1 MDASSALAR
10 RPKSAQTPMSRP
22 RISAQYPR
30 LWRMPE
36 PLLEFRG
43 VRASYEEVE
52 VIHGVD
58 ATFEEGVVTA
68 VLGANGAGK
77 STLLALAAGIM
88 GPSEGEVRFAG
99 EKVRV
104 GSTSSLA
111 RRGLC
116 LIPEGR
122 GVFPNLT
129 VRENLW
135 VMTHSGKGRRHV
147 ERSAFD
153 RFPRLAERR
162 DQPAGTLSGG
172 EQQMLALARAVA
184 TSPRL
189 LLLDEL
195 SMGLAP
201 LVVEEL
207 YRHVVS
213 LAAEGIT
220 VVVVEQFA
228 RTALSVAGSAMVMAN
243 GRILQSGSADE
254 VESVLQSA
262 YLGSVQPAGAGAPTH
277 NGTSDH
283 TDTGAEAP

>member
-1 MDASSALAR
+1 
-10 RPKSAQTPMSRP
+10 
-22 RISAQYPR
+22 
-30 LWRMPE
+30 MPE

-43 VRASYEEVE
+43 VRAAYEEVE

-58 ATFEEGVVTA
+58 AVFEEGVVTA

-88 GPSEGEVRFAG
+88 GPSDGEVRFAG
-99 EKVRV
+99 EKVRA
-104 GSTSSLA
+104 GSTASLA

-135 VMTHSGKGRRHV
+135 VMTHSGSGRRHV
-147 ERSAFD
+147 ERSAFE
-153 RFPRLAERR
+153 RFPRLADRS

-184 TSPRL
+184 TNPRL
-189 LLLDEL
+189 LMLDEL

-201 LVVEEL
+201 IVVDEL
-207 YRHVVS
+207 YRHVLQ
-213 LAAEGIT
+213 LAVEGIT

-228 RTALSVAGSAMVMAN
+228 RTALAVATSAMVMAN
-243 GRILQSGSADE
+243 GRIVQTGAAGD
-254 VESVLQSA
+254 VESVLHSA
-262 YLGSVQPAGAGAPTH
+262 YLGPVQPAEAASPAH
-277 NGTSDH
+277 NGNSDH
-283 TDTGAEAP
+283 TDTGSGDL

>member
-1 MDASSALAR
+1 MA
-10 RPKSAQTPMSRP
+10 
-22 RISAQYPR
+22 
-30 LWRMPE
+30 E

-43 VRASYEEVE
+43 VRACYEEVE
-52 VIHGVD
+52 VIHGID
-58 ATFEEGVVTA
+58 ATFEEGAVTA

-111 RRGLC
+111 RQGLC

-122 GVFPNLT
+122 GVFANLS

-135 VMTHSGKGRRHV
+135 VMTHSGSGRRHV
-147 ERSAFD
+147 ERCAFE
-153 RFPRLAERR
+153 RFPRLSDRA

-172 EQQMLALARAVA
+172 EQQMLALARAIA

-189 LLLDEL
+189 LMLDEL

-201 LVVEEL
+201 IVVDEL
-207 YRHVVS
+207 YTHVAQ
-213 LAAEGIT
+213 LAADGIT

-228 RTALSVAGSAMVMAN
+228 RTALSVATSAMVMGN
-243 GRILQSGSADE
+243 GRIIQTGGASD
-254 VESVLQSA
+254 VESVLHSA
-262 YLGSVQPAGAGAPTH
+262 YLGPAQPATASSSTQSR
-277 NGTSDH
+277 TTEQ
-283 TDTGAEAP
+283 TDTGPGAH

>member
-1 MDASSALAR
+1 
-10 RPKSAQTPMSRP
+10 
-22 RISAQYPR
+22 
-30 LWRMPE
+30 MPE
-36 PLLEFRG
+36 PLLEFRA
-43 VRASYEEVE
+43 VRAAYEEVE
-52 VIHGVD
+52 VIHGID
-58 ATFEEGVVTA
+58 ASFEEGVVTA

-99 EKVRV
+99 AKVKV
-104 GSTSSLA
+104 GSTSTLA

-135 VMTHSGKGRRHV
+135 VMTHSGSGRRHV
-147 ERSAFD
+147 ERCAFE
-153 RFPRLAERR
+153 RFPRLESRR

-184 TSPRL
+184 TTPRL
-189 LLLDEL
+189 LMLDEL

-201 LVVEEL
+201 IVVDEL
-207 YRHVVS
+207 YHHVAQ
-213 LAAEGIT
+213 LAGEGIT

-228 RTALSVAGSAMVMAN
+228 RTALSVASSAIVMTN
-243 GRILQSGSADE
+243 GRVVQAGAAAE

-262 YLGSVQPAGAGAPTH
+262 YLGSVQPQEAGSPAH

-283 TDTGAEAP
+283 TDTGSGTPL

>member
-1 MDASSALAR
+1 M
-10 RPKSAQTPMSRP
+10 
-22 RISAQYPR
+22 
-30 LWRMPE
+30 
-36 PLLEFRG
+36 
-43 VRASYEEVE
+43 RAAYEEVE
-52 VIHGVD
+52 VIHGID

-99 EKVRV
+99 EKVHV

-135 VMTHSGKGRRHV
+135 VMTHSGRGRRHI
-147 ERSAFD
+147 EECAFE
-153 RFPRLAERR
+153 RFPRLADRA

-189 LLLDEL
+189 LMLDEL

-201 LVVEEL
+201 IVVEEL
-207 YRHVVS
+207 YNHVVQ
-213 LAAEGIT
+213 LAGEGIT

-228 RTALSVAGSAMVMAN
+228 RTALSVATSAMVMAN
-243 GRILQSGSADE
+243 GRIVQTGAARE

-262 YLGSVQPAGAGAPTH
+262 YLGRVQPAEAGPPDHNGASDHTESGAGA
-277 NGTSDH
+277 S
-283 TDTGAEAP
+283 

>member
-1 MDASSALAR
+1 
-10 RPKSAQTPMSRP
+10 
-22 RISAQYPR
+22 
-30 LWRMPE
+30 
-36 PLLEFRG
+36 
-43 VRASYEEVE
+43 VRACYEEVE
-52 VIHGVD
+52 VIHGID

-99 EKVRV
+99 KRVRV

-111 RRGLC
+111 RGGLC

-135 VMTHSGKGRRHV
+135 VMTHSGSGRRQV
-147 ERSAFD
+147 ERCAFE
-153 RFPRLAERR
+153 RFPRLADRSN
-162 DQPAGTLSGG
+162 QPAGTLSGG

-189 LLLDEL
+189 LMLDEL

-201 LVVEEL
+201 IVVDEL
-207 YRHVVS
+207 YNHVIH

-228 RTALSVAGSAMVMAN
+228 RTALSVATSAMVMAN
-243 GRILQSGSADE
+243 GRIIQTGAACD
-254 VESVLQSA
+254 VESVLHSA
-262 YLGSVQPAGAGAPTH
+262 YLGDVKP
-277 NGTSDH
+277 
-283 TDTGAEAP
+283 AEAGSPAHKGASDQTDDEART

>member
-1 MDASSALAR
+1 MA
-10 RPKSAQTPMSRP
+10 
-22 RISAQYPR
+22 
-30 LWRMPE
+30 E

-43 VRASYEEVE
+43 VRAAYEEVE
-52 VIHGVD
+52 VIHGID

-104 GSTSSLA
+104 GSTPALA

-135 VMTHSGKGRRHV
+135 VMTHSGSGRRHV
-147 ERSAFD
+147 ERAAFE
-153 RFPRLAERR
+153 RFPRLAERG
-162 DQPAGTLSGG
+162 DQPV
-172 EQQMLALARAVA
+172 LALARALA

-189 LLLDEL
+189 LMLDEL

-201 LVVEEL
+201 LIVDEL
-207 YRHVVS
+207 YNHVVR
-213 LAAEGIT
+213 LAAEGVT

-228 RTALSVAGSAMVMAN
+228 RTALSVATAAMVMAN
-243 GRILQSGSADE
+243 GRIVHAGAASD
-254 VESVLQSA
+254 VESVLHSA
-262 YLGSVQPAGAGAPTH
+262 YLGSAQTVTAVSAANNGTAPPDNGTAEHVDSGTGAP
-277 NGTSDH
+277 
-283 TDTGAEAP
+283 

>member
-1 MDASSALAR
+1 
-10 RPKSAQTPMSRP
+10 
-22 RISAQYPR
+22 
-30 LWRMPE
+30 MPE

-43 VRASYEEVE
+43 VRACYEEVE
-52 VIHGVD
+52 VIHGID
-58 ATFEEGVVTA
+58 AKVEEGVVTA

-77 STLLALAAGIM
+77 STLLALAAGII

-99 EKVRV
+99 EEVRV

-135 VMTHSGKGRRHV
+135 VMTHSGSARRHV
-147 ERSAFD
+147 ERCAFE
-153 RFPRLAERR
+153 RFPRLADRAN
-162 DQPAGTLSGG
+162 QSAGTLSGG

-189 LLLDEL
+189 LMLDEL

-207 YRHVVS
+207 YTHVIS

-220 VVVVEQFA
+220 VLVVEQFA
-228 RTALSVAGSAMVMAN
+228 RTALAVATSAMVMAN
-243 GRILQSGSADE
+243 GRIVQTGAAGDM
-254 VESVLQSA
+254 ESVLHSA
-262 YLGSVQPAGAGAPTH
+262 YLGPVQPGEAASPAP
-277 NGTSDH
+277 NGTSGQGSPH
-283 TDTGAEAP
+283 

>member
-1 MDASSALAR
+1 
-10 RPKSAQTPMSRP
+10 
-22 RISAQYPR
+22 
-30 LWRMPE
+30 MPE

-43 VRASYEEVE
+43 VRAAYEEVE
-52 VIHGVD
+52 VIHGID
-58 ATFEEGVVTA
+58 ATFEEGAVTA

-77 STLLALAAGIM
+77 STLLSLAVGVM
-88 GPSEGEVRFAG
+88 GPNEGEVRFAG

-111 RRGLC
+111 RQGLC

-135 VMTHSGKGRRHV
+135 VMTHSGRGRRQV
-147 ERSAFD
+147 ERSAFE
-153 RFPRLAERR
+153 RFPRLEERR

-228 RTALSVAGSAMVMAN
+228 RTALSVAASAMVMAN
-243 GRILQSGSADE
+243 GRIIQTGAADE

-262 YLGSVQPAGAGAPTH
+262 YLGSAQAAESGSPAQNGASG
-277 NGTSDH
+277 H
-283 TDTGAEAP
+283 TDSDTGAL

>member
-1 MDASSALAR
+1 MA
-10 RPKSAQTPMSRP
+10 
-22 RISAQYPR
+22 
-30 LWRMPE
+30 E

-43 VRASYEEVE
+43 VRAAYEEVE
-52 VIHGVD
+52 VIHGID

-104 GSTSSLA
+104 GSTPALA

-135 VMTHSGKGRRHV
+135 VMTHSGSGRRHV
-147 ERSAFD
+147 ERAAFE
-153 RFPRLAERR
+153 RFPRLAERG

-172 EQQMLALARAVA
+172 EQQMLALARALA

-189 LLLDEL
+189 LMLDEL

-201 LVVEEL
+201 LIVDEL
-207 YRHVVS
+207 YNHVVR
-213 LAAEGIT
+213 LAAEGVT
-220 VVVVEQFA
+220 VVVVEQFP
-228 RTALSVAGSAMVMAN
+228 RTALSVATAAMVMAN
-243 GRILQSGSADE
+243 GRIVHAGAASD
-254 VESVLQSA
+254 VESVLHSA
-262 YLGSVQPAGAGAPTH
+262 YLGSAQTVTAVSAANNGTAPPD

-283 TDTGAEAP
+283 VDSGTGVS

>member
-1 MDASSALAR
+1 
-10 RPKSAQTPMSRP
+10 
-22 RISAQYPR
+22 
-30 LWRMPE
+30 MPE
-36 PLLEFRG
+36 ALLEFRG
-43 VRASYEEVE
+43 VRAAYEEVE
-52 VIHGVD
+52 VIHGID
-58 ATFEEGVVTA
+58 ATFDEGAVTA

-99 EKVRV
+99 AKVRV
-104 GSTSSLA
+104 GSTSVLA

-135 VMTHSGKGRRHV
+135 VMTHSGTGRRQI
-147 ERSAFD
+147 ERSAYE
-153 RFPRLAERR
+153 RFPHLAERA

-172 EQQMLALARAVA
+172 EQQMLALARAIA
-184 TSPRL
+184 TGPRL
-189 LLLDEL
+189 LMLDEL

-201 LVVEEL
+201 IVVDEL
-207 YRHVVS
+207 YNHVAQ

-220 VVVVEQFA
+220 VVIVEQFA
-228 RTALSVAGSAMVMAN
+228 RTALAVADSAMVMAN
-243 GRILQSGSADE
+243 GRIVQTGAVSD

-262 YLGSVQPAGAGAPTH
+262 YLGTVQPAEPAPSAR
-277 NGTSDH
+277 NGTSDRS
-283 TDTGAEAP
+283 DTGAGTPEQP

>member
-1 MDASSALAR
+1 
-10 RPKSAQTPMSRP
+10 
-22 RISAQYPR
+22 
-30 LWRMPE
+30 MPE
-36 PLLEFRG
+36 PLLEFRA
-43 VRASYEEVE
+43 VRAAYEEVE
-52 VIHGVD
+52 VIHGID

-99 EKVRV
+99 EKVHM

-135 VMTHSGKGRRHV
+135 VMTHSGSGRRHV
-147 ERSAFD
+147 ERRAFEHFPLLAD
-153 RFPRLAERR
+153 RAN
-162 DQPAGTLSGG
+162 QPAGTMSGG

-189 LLLDEL
+189 LMLDEL

-201 LVVEEL
+201 IVVDEL
-207 YRHVVS
+207 YDHVGH

-220 VVVVEQFA
+220 IVLVEQFA
-228 RTALSVAGSAMVMAN
+228 RTALSVASSAMVMAN
-243 GRILQSGSADE
+243 GRIVQTGAARD
-254 VESVLQSA
+254 VEAVLHSA
-262 YLGSVQPAGAGAPTH
+262 YLGTVQPPQAQSCAD
-277 NGTSDH
+277 NGTSDS
-283 TDTGAEAP
+283 TDAGSKTA